1 MLVLGDLPGPDAA
14 PKPAV
19 LSRLLRAGLPIPPGL
34 AVAPEALSDRAVR
47 RRLEDLL
54 AGGPVIVR
62 AALAGEDTAD
72 AAAAGLG
79 LSVPDCRDLADLDRA
94 ATAIAEAAGDPW
106 LLRYGGGPPR
116 YQLLVQRQVERR
128 WLAVAAAD
136 RGGARLLELH
146 DAARADALAAG
157 ASPGWSGPLAL
168 AEPALAAPITS
179 IFDHVASV
187 MSEVPALDL
196 ELVVDP
202 TGAVWLVQARPLARP
217 LVPGWPE
224 FCAAVAPGRDHL
236 PDLPGLW
243 KLDGEHNPAV
253 LSPAHAGVVTW
264 LIGQGSGL
272 RVLGGWLYERA
283 SSSSRG
289 AGVDPH
295 RALAELR
302 GRHLPAA
309 RRALA
314 AFVDDLAGDL
324 RPLLAR
330 ALEHL
335 RAILALHAEVR
346 VDLPRDLPEPDPR
359 ALLSLHDRGDYLDVL
374 PAAWDI
380 ASPAL
385 ADLVDPTCLAR
396 EPAGREGQP
405 DGAAED
411 LQGDRERASDPTGQP
426 QAPPARE
433 PERDPGSEIDPAEPR
448 ASPAR
453 ERERDPGSEL
463 EPAEPRASPARGPE
477 RDHGAAV
484 DPADPQRAAVLVREL
499 DDHLFALGLAP
510 LRRIYLAAGERLGL
524 GDDIFLLAPDEL
536 SLALAGRDLPDL
548 AARRREQQR
557 FAELRPPP
565 ALFDGRPLPVSP
577 RRRLGGIGVGSP
589 ARGPVA
595 RRRDLADLLAR
606 PPAPDAVVVLPA
618 LTAQAAVALRAL
630 GVRAVCCEYG
640 GALSH
645 AALMARELGLSALI
659 GCTGCTEL
667 ADGLEVEL
675 DTRVGRLRVRSP
687 ADVLSNR

>member
-1 MLVLGDLPGPDAA
+1 MLVLGDSPEPDLA

-19 LSRLLRAGLPIPPGL
+19 LSRLLRAGLPVPPGL
-34 AVAPEALSDRAVR
+34 ACDAEELAESAVR
-47 RRLEDLL
+47 ERLAGLL

-62 AALAGEDTAD
+62 AALAREDTVD

-79 LSVPDCRDLADLDRA
+79 LSVPDCRDLADIDRA

-106 LLRYGGGPPR
+106 LRRYSGGAPT

-146 DAARADALAAG
+146 DPTRADALAAG
-157 ASPGWSGPLAL
+157 ASPSWSGPLAL
-168 AEPALAAPITS
+168 AEPALAAAVTS
-179 IFDHVASV
+179 IFDHVAEV

-224 FCAAVAPGRDHL
+224 FLAAVAPGADRL
-236 PDLPGLW
+236 CDLPGLW

-253 LSPAHAGVVTW
+253 LSPAHAGVITW
-264 LIGQGSGL
+264 LIGQGAGL

-283 SSSSRG
+283 SSSRR

-302 GRHLPAA
+302 LRHLPAA
-309 RRALA
+309 RRALE
-314 AFVDDLAGDL
+314 AFVDGLAGDL
-324 RPLLAR
+324 RPLLPR

-335 RAILALHAEVR
+335 RAIIAVHAELR
-346 VDLPRDLPEPDPR
+346 VELPRDLPAPDPR
-359 ALLSLHDRGDYLDVL
+359 SLLSLRDRGDYLDVL

-385 ADLVDPTCLAR
+385 ADLVDPTCL
-396 EPAGREGQP
+396 EGKP
-405 DGAAED
+405 DDA
-411 LQGDRERASDPTGQP
+411 RASSDRGL
-426 QAPPARE
+426 E
-433 PERDPGSEIDPAEPR
+433 SDAE
-448 ASPAR
+448 
-453 ERERDPGSEL
+453 
-463 EPAEPRASPARGPE
+463 
-477 RDHGAAV
+477 
-484 DPADPQRAAVLVREL
+484 PADPQRAAVLVREL

-510 LRRIYLAAGERLGL
+510 LRRIYLAAGRRLGL
-524 GDDIFLLAPDEL
+524 GDDVFLLAPDEL
-536 SLALAGRDLPDL
+536 GHALAGRDLPDL
-548 AARRREQQR
+548 AARRCQQR
-557 FAELRPPP
+557 QFASLQPPP
-565 ALFDGRPLPVSP
+565 ALFDGRPVPLSP
-577 RRRLGGIGVGSP
+577 RRRLGGIPVGP
-589 ARGPVA
+589 AVRGPVA
-595 RRRDLADLLAR
+595 QRSDLADLLAR

-667 ADGLEVEL
+667 PDGLEVEL
-675 DTRVGRLRVRSP
+675 DTRVGRLRVAP
-687 ADVLSNR
+687 PDLS

>member
-1 MLVLGDLPGPDAA
+1 MLVLGDSPGPDIP

-19 LSRLLRAGLPIPPGL
+19 LSRLLRAGLPVPPGL
-34 AVAPEALSDRAVR
+34 ACAAEELAGSAVR
-47 RRLEDLL
+47 ERLAELL

-62 AALAGEDTAD
+62 AALASEDTVD

-79 LSVPDCRDLADLDRA
+79 LSVPDCRDLADVDRA
-94 ATAIAEAAGDPW
+94 AAAIAEAAGDPW
-106 LLRYGGGPPR
+106 LRRYSGGAPT

-146 DAARADALAAG
+146 DPSRADALAAG
-157 ASPGWSGPLAL
+157 ASPSWSGPLAL
-168 AEPALAAPITS
+168 AEPALAAAITS
-179 IFDHVASV
+179 IFDHVSEV
-187 MSEVPALDL
+187 MSEVPDLDL
-196 ELVVDP
+196 ELVIDP
-202 TGAVWLVQARPLARP
+202 AGSVWLVQARPLARP

-224 FCAAVAPGRDHL
+224 FLAAVAPGADRL
-236 PDLPGLW
+236 ADLPGLW
-243 KLDGEHNPAV
+243 KFDGEHNPAV

-264 LIGQGSGL
+264 LIGHGAGL
-272 RVLGGWLYERA
+272 RVLAGWLYERA
-283 SSSSRG
+283 SSSGR

-295 RALAELR
+295 RALTELR
-302 GRHLPAA
+302 RRHLPAA
-309 RRALA
+309 RRALE

-324 RPLLAR
+324 RPLLPR

-335 RAILALHAEVR
+335 RAIIAVHAELR
-346 VDLPRDLPEPDPR
+346 VELPRDLPAPDPR
-359 ALLSLHDRGDYLDVL
+359 SLLSLRDRGDYLDVL

-385 ADLVDPTCLAR
+385 ADLVDPTGLA
-396 EPAGREGQP
+396 A
-405 DGAAED
+405 DGATGD
-411 LQGDRERASDPTGQP
+411 LRASCDRGL
-426 QAPPARE
+426 E
-433 PERDPGSEIDPAEPR
+433 SDAE
-448 ASPAR
+448 
-453 ERERDPGSEL
+453 
-463 EPAEPRASPARGPE
+463 
-477 RDHGAAV
+477 
-484 DPADPQRAAVLVREL
+484 PADPQRAAVLVREL

-524 GDDIFLLAPDEL
+524 GDDVFLLAPDEL
-536 SLALAGRDLPDL
+536 GHALAGEDLPDL
-548 AARRREQQR
+548 AARRRHQR
-557 FAELRPPP
+557 QFASLQPPP
-565 ALFDGRPLPVSP
+565 ALFDGRPVPVSP
-577 RRRLGGIGVGSP
+577 RRRLGGIPVGPSL
-589 ARGPVA
+589 RGAVA
-595 RRRDLADLLAR
+595 QRSDLADLLAR

-667 ADGLEVEL
+667 PDDLEVEL

-687 ADVLSNR
+687 DLS

>member
-1 MLVLGDLPGPDAA
+1 MLVLGDSPGPDIP

-19 LSRLLRAGLPIPPGL
+19 LSRLLRAGLPVPPGL
-34 AVAPEALSDRAVR
+34 ACAAEELIGSAVR
-47 RRLEDLL
+47 ERLADLL

-62 AALAGEDTAD
+62 AALASEDTVD

-79 LSVPDCRDLADLDRA
+79 LSVPDCRDLADVDRA
-94 ATAIAEAAGDPW
+94 AAAIAEAAGDPW
-106 LLRYGGGPPR
+106 LRRYSGGAPT

-146 DAARADALAAG
+146 DPSRADALAAG
-157 ASPGWSGPLAL
+157 ASPSWSGPLAL
-168 AEPALAAPITS
+168 AEPALAAAITS
-179 IFDHVASV
+179 LFDHVSAV

-196 ELVVDP
+196 ELVIDP
-202 TGAVWLVQARPLARP
+202 AGSVWLVQARPLARP

-224 FCAAVAPGRDHL
+224 FLAAVAPGADRL

-264 LIGQGSGL
+264 LIGQGAGL
-272 RVLGGWLYERA
+272 RVLAGWLYERA
-283 SSSSRG
+283 SSSGR

-295 RALAELR
+295 HALTELR
-302 GRHLPAA
+302 RRHLPAA
-309 RRALA
+309 RRALE

-324 RPLLAR
+324 RPLLPR

-335 RAILALHAEVR
+335 RAIIAVHAELR
-346 VDLPRDLPEPDPR
+346 VELPRDLPAPDPR
-359 ALLSLHDRGDYLDVL
+359 SLLSLRDRGDYLDVL

-385 ADLVDPTCLAR
+385 ADLVDPTGLAADH
-396 EPAGREGQP
+396 PI
-405 DGAAED
+405 
-411 LQGDRERASDPTGQP
+411 GDP
-426 QAPPARE
+426 QASCDR
-433 PERDPGSEIDPAEPR
+433 G
-448 ASPAR
+448 
-453 ERERDPGSEL
+453 L
-463 EPAEPRASPARGPE
+463 ES
-477 RDHGAAV
+477 

-510 LRRIYLAAGERLGL
+510 LRRIYLAASGRLGL
-524 GDDIFLLAPDEL
+524 GDDVFLLAPDEL
-536 SLALAGRDLPDL
+536 GHALAGRDLPDL
-548 AARRREQQR
+548 AARRRRQR
-557 FAELRPPP
+557 QFASLQPPP
-565 ALFDGRPLPVSP
+565 ALFDGRPVPVSP
-577 RRRLGGIGVGSP
+577 RRRLGGIPVGPSVRGV
-589 ARGPVA
+589 VA
-595 RRRDLADLLAR
+595 RRSDLADLLAR
-606 PPAPDAVVVLPA
+606 PPAPDAVVILPA

-667 ADGLEVEL
+667 PDDLEVEL

-687 ADVLSNR
+687 DLS

>member
-1 MLVLGDLPGPDAA
+1 MLVLGDSPGPDIA

-19 LSRLLRAGLPIPPGL
+19 LSRLLRAGLPVPPGL
-34 AVAPEALSDRAVR
+34 ACDAEELARSAVR
-47 RRLEDLL
+47 ERLADLL

-62 AALAGEDTAD
+62 AALAREDTVD

-79 LSVPDCRDLADLDRA
+79 LSVPDCRDLADIDRA

-106 LLRYGGGPPR
+106 LRRYSGGAPT

-146 DAARADALAAG
+146 DPTRADALAAG
-157 ASPGWSGPLAL
+157 VSPSWSGPLAL
-168 AEPALAAPITS
+168 AEPALAAAVTS
-179 IFDHVASV
+179 IFDHVAEV

-196 ELVVDP
+196 ELVVDL

-217 LVPGWPE
+217 LAPGWPE
-224 FCAAVAPGRDHL
+224 FLAAVAPGADRL
-236 PDLPGLW
+236 PELSGLW
-243 KLDGEHNPAV
+243 TLDGEHNPAV

-264 LIGQGSGL
+264 LIGQGAGL

-283 SSSSRG
+283 SSSHR

-302 GRHLPAA
+302 RRHLPAA
-309 RRALA
+309 RRALE
-314 AFVDDLAGDL
+314 AFVDGLAGDL
-324 RPLLAR
+324 RPLLPR

-335 RAILALHAEVR
+335 RAIIAVHAELR
-346 VDLPRDLPEPDPR
+346 VELPRDLPAPDPR
-359 ALLSLHDRGDYLDVL
+359 SLLSLRDRGDYLDVL

-385 ADLVDPTCLAR
+385 ADLVDPTCLA
-396 EPAGREGQP
+396 GKP
-405 DGAAED
+405 DDA
-411 LQGDRERASDPTGQP
+411 RTSSD
-426 QAPPARE
+426 
-433 PERDPGSEIDPAEPR
+433 
-448 ASPAR
+448 
-453 ERERDPGSEL
+453 
-463 EPAEPRASPARGPE
+463 RGPDSDAE
-477 RDHGAAV
+477 
-484 DPADPQRAAVLVREL
+484 PADPQRAAVLVREL

-510 LRRIYLAAGERLGL
+510 LRRIYLAAGRRLGL
-524 GDDIFLLAPDEL
+524 GDDVFLLTPDEL
-536 SLALAGRDLPDL
+536 GHALAGRDLPDL
-548 AARRREQQR
+548 AARCRQQGR
-557 FAELRPPP
+557 FAALQPPP
-565 ALFDGRPLPVSP
+565 ALFDGRPVPLSP
-577 RRRLGGIGVGSP
+577 RRRLGGIAVGTSV
-589 ARGPVA
+589 RGAVA
-595 RRRDLADLLAR
+595 QRSDLADLLAR
-606 PPAPDAVVVLPA
+606 PPGPDAVVVMPA

-667 ADGLEVEL
+667 SDGLEVEL
-675 DTRVGRLRVRSP
+675 DTRVGRLRVP
-687 ADVLSNR
+687 APDLS